1 MAAIME
7 DKILL
12 PHSCRYIW
20 RAQKV
25 NGTGGSTVVEQLTH
39 ESKIVDSD
47 PIAGIRS
54 FENAEKVNEKGR

>member
-12 PHSCRYIW
+12 PHSYKYIW

-25 NGTGGSTVVEQLTH
+25 NGTGASTVVEQFTN
-39 ESKIVDSD
+39 ESKIVDSN
-47 PIAGIRS
+47 PIAG
-54 FENAEKVNEKGR
+54 KVNEKGR